1 MNTALA
7 FTDDQAM
14 ILDGAREFC
23 RAKSP
28 IEKVRSLLDS
38 ETGFDPA
45 VWQEMVDLGWPALA
59 IPEEHGGAGLDIGT
73 TVPLAESMGRTLLST
88 PFFSVTLVA
97 QGLLRAGTP
106 EQQARW
112 LPELVAGRIATLAL
126 LDDGDWGAPTSTCT
140 ATRDGDASP
149 SGRAQVASSPMPAW
163 PRPSSS
169 GAPSTAP
176 MRWCGWTG
184 KPSVPMPSAT
194 TSSSTRPGAPRRS
207 TWPAR
212 PSPPMQL
219 LDPAKTTAALRDLKL
234 LGAMLTAAEAT
245 GSTAACLDVIVDYLK
260 TRRQFGQ
267 LIGAYQSLKHPTVD
281 ILNAM
286 DSARSLVYHAATVV
300 GDGSLDEDA
309 ETACRMAKVEA
320 GDALLFAGDRAVQF
334 HGAMGF
340 THECDAQLFIRRGQ
354 WMRQWFGDPAQH
366 RRRLARA
373 AARRS
378 PAGWRARRSSRS
390 AARV

>member
-1 MNTALA
+1 MKENDAMSTALA

-14 ILDGAREFC
+14 ILDSAREFC
-23 RAKSP
+23 RARSP

-73 TVPLAESMGRTLLST
+73 TVPLAESMGRALLST
-88 PFFSVTLVA
+88 PFFSVTLAA
-97 QGLLRAGTP
+97 QGVLRAGTP

-126 LDDGDWGAPTSTCT
+126 LDDGDWGAPTSSCV
-140 ATRDGDASP
+140 ATRDGDRLRLDGSKFLVADA
-149 SGRAQVASSPMPAW
+149 GVAEAFLVWCTLDGADALVWVDREALGADAIRDHVVIDETKRAARVDFNNATV
-163 PRPSSS
+163 
-169 GAPSTAP
+169 STDA
-176 MRWCGWTG
+176 
-184 KPSVPMPSAT
+184 
-194 TSSSTRPGAPRRS
+194 
-207 TWPAR
+207 
-212 PSPPMQL
+212 L
-219 LDPAKTTAALRDLKL
+219 LDPARTTAALRDLKL

-286 DSARSLVYHAATVV
+286 DSARSLIYHAATVV
-300 GDGSLDEDA
+300 GEEPLDEDA

-320 GDALLFAGDRAVQF
+320 GEALLFAGDRAVQF
-334 HGAMGF
+334 HGGMGF

-354 WMRQWFGDPAQH
+354 WMRQLFGDPAQH
-366 RRRLARA
+366 RRRLAGLLLDGVA
-373 AARRS
+373 
-378 PAGWRARRSSRS
+378 
-390 AARV
+390 

>member
-1 MNTALA
+1 MNTALE

-14 ILDGAREFC
+14 ILDSAREFC

-28 IEKVRSLLDS
+28 IEKVRSLFDN
-38 ETGFDPA
+38 ETGFDPG

-73 TVPLAESMGRTLLST
+73 TVPLAESMGRALLST

-97 QGLLRAGTP
+97 QGILRAGTP

-112 LPELVAGRIATLAL
+112 LPELVAGRIAALAL
-126 LDDGDWGAPTSTCT
+126 LDDGDWGAPVSRCS
-140 ATRDGDASP
+140 ATRQGDGLRLDGAKLFVADA
-149 SGRAQVASSPMPAW
+149 GVAEAFLVWCTLDGADALVWVERDALGADAIREHVVIDETKRAARVDF
-163 PRPSSS
+163 
-169 GAPSTAP
+169 
-176 MRWCGWTG
+176 TG
-184 KPSVPMPSAT
+184 VTVSAD
-194 TSSSTRPGAPRRS
+194 A
-207 TWPAR
+207 
-212 PSPPMQL
+212 L
-219 LDPAKTTAALRDLKL
+219 LDPARTPAALRDLRL
-234 LGAMLTAAEAT
+234 LGAMLVAAEAT

-286 DSARSLVYHAATVV
+286 DSARSHIYHAATVV
-300 GDGSLDEDA
+300 GDGPLDADA

-334 HGAMGF
+334 HGGMGF

-366 RRRLARA
+366 RRRLARLLIEDSV
-373 AARRS
+373 RGPGRMQ
-378 PAGWRARRSSRS
+378 GGGGGF
-390 AARV
+390 